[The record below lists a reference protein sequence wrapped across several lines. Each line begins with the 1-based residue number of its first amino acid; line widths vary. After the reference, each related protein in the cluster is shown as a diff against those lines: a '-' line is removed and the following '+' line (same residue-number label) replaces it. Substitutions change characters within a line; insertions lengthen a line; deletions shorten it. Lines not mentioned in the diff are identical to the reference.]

1 MNKTIGKIFIVAG
14 IISAILILGRG
25 LYYAPNGD
33 LGTGL
38 GIGSSST
45 SASTTDVASAIKATS
60 TPFQK
65 KTPSRLI
72 IPKIDVDADIQHVGV
87 TKTGNMAA
95 PNNFIDV
102 SWYKFGTLPGKVG
115 SAVIS
120 GHQNN
125 ALSNALFLDGVFAN
139 LDDLKIGD
147 RVYVMDEFGKKLEF
161 KVVETQVYPYN
172 KAPLERIFAASGK
185 ARLNLITCAGS
196 WLASAKTNDHRLVVY
211 TELVTN

>member
-1 MNKTIGKIFIVAG
+1 MNKTIGKTLIAIG
-14 IISAILILGRG
+14 LISTFLVLGRG

-38 GIGSSST
+38 EVASSST
-45 SASTTDVASAIKATS
+45 NIDSVNKATS

-72 IPKIDVDADIQHVGV
+72 IPKINVDADIQHVGV

-102 SWYKFGTLPGKVG
+102 SWYKAGTTPGEVG

-139 LDDLKIGD
+139 LDDLKVGD
-147 RVYVMDEFGKKLEF
+147 RIYVMDEFGKKLEF
-161 KVVETQVYPYN
+161 QVVETKVYPYN
-172 KAPLERIFAASGK
+172 KAPLERIFATNDK

-196 WLASAKTNDHRLVVY
+196 WLASAKTNDQRLVVY
-211 TELVTN
+211 TELVK